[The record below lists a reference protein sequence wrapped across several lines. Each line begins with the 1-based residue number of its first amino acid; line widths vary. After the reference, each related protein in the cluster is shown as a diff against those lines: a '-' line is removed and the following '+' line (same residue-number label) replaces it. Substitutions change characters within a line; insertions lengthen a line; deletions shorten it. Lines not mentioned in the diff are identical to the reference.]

1 MRNTPYS
8 QKKQPIMKKPIIAF
22 LIAASIA
29 GCRSEIDH
37 AETVIRN
44 GLVYKYGDTDPFSGQ
59 VLNIPSGLPGISAL
73 CNSTIEKGR
82 NSGQSECFYNGQKVY
97 EVEYRAGNKDGAER
111 VFDAKTGNKISVKNW
126 KNGRQDGVEEQ
137 YLNGNLVSK
146 KVYKDGKPDGED
158 TRWSGDGKTVL
169 TKLTWN
175 AGNKQNGFLED
186 SEGKYNYL
194 NGQLHGTQL
203 KYGYIVGKLKRYT
216 SAEEN
221 YDNGKLDGVQ
231 KKFVNILHTDIVQ
244 QESEII
250 YDKGVALS
258 GWMKKFDSVNGT
270 VIQEIKLTQ
279 SPHRSDEDF
288 YSGYPGNLVPDGVLK
303 REDAEDEEVWANG
316 VKVKYSYNY
325 GEPSFHVL
333 ESTTPSERY
342 REVSKTE
349 YMSYGVSP
357 SHKPSIAENQ
367 LSSISNSE
375 SCIDD
380 WITAY
385 RNEVGEDALVNRDQ
399 LDEWDDWCK
408 EGKAP

>member
-1 MRNTPYS
+1 
-8 QKKQPIMKKPIIAF
+8 MKKSIIAF

-146 KVYKDGKPDGED
+146 KAYKDGKPDGED

-169 TKLTWN
+169 TKLTWH
-175 AGNKQNGFLED
+175 AGNKQDGFLED

-221 YDNGKLDGVQ
+221 YGNGKLDGVQ

-333 ESTTPSERY
+333 ESTTPRETY
-342 REVSKTE
+342 REVSSAE
-349 YMSYGVSP
+349 YIAYGVSP
-357 SHKPSIAENQ
+357 FHEPSIAKNQ
-367 LSSISNSE
+367 PSSISNSE
-375 SCIDD
+375 SCIND

-385 RNEVGEDALVNRDQ
+385 RNEVGEDALVTSEQ
-399 LDEWDDWCK
+399 FGEWDDWCS
-408 EGKAP
+408 EGKHP